1 MVIFINDR
9 PIRLIKKFKNSLY
22 PPMEDYDVIL
32 DARLKPVKIADFKG
46 HTCLLNVGLDQ
57 MEKIIT
63 ELHADKPFDFHSL
76 YILTDQKKELK
87 NRICSLYQVIEAAG
101 GVVLNAKDE
110 VLWIYR
116 LGKWDL
122 PKGKLEKNEKFK
134 KAAVREVLEECN
146 VEAIL
151 KSKVCTTYHT
161 YSFKNERILKRTK
174 WFVMY
179 ANQSDALKP
188 QLEENIEKV
197 EWIPQN
203 KMNKAVSD
211 TYSSIRYVIQQF
223 IVNQTQ
229 IPSKV

>member
-9 PIRLIKKFKNSLY
+9 PIRLIKKSKNSSY

-32 DARLKPVKIADFKG
+32 DARLKPIKIADFKG
-46 HTCLLNVGLDQ
+46 HTCLLNVGTDQ
-57 MEKIIT
+57 MEKLIT

-87 NRICSLYQVIEAAG
+87 KRICSLYQVIEAAG
-101 GVVLNAKDE
+101 GVVLNPQND

-122 PKGKLEKNEKFK
+122 PKGKLEKNENFR

-146 VEAIL
+146 VVAEL
-151 KSKVCTTYHT
+151 NSKVCTTYHT
-161 YSFKNERILKRTK
+161 YSFKNERILKKTK
-174 WFVMY
+174 WYVMESK
-179 ANQSDALKP
+179 QTGKLKP
-188 QLEENIEKV
+188 QVEENIERV
-197 EWIPQN
+197 EWISQS

-223 IVNQTQ
+223 IVNQSQ